1 MSETTPYDTLIDTL
15 KAARQPLTADDTMA
29 DAGRKVMLD
38 QLLLLLKHEPGVV
51 EGEDI
56 EEVHDM
62 RVASRRIRSLLRLL
76 NDQYKPKIV
85 RPLEASLRKLARAL
99 GEVRDREVM
108 MANIESALAGLE
120 STDVQGQALTS
131 VLEMLAQERAVAR
144 YHLLRLLGK
153 GAHLRFYKDF
163 TEFVTNENAG
173 KAAAS
178 DVSPVQVRHAL
189 PPLIYQH
196 LATVRAYD
204 AVLADAEDEAL
215 HQLRIEFKR
224 LRYATTLFD
233 AALGSQIKD
242 FNKELSAMQDHLG
255 TMQDIVTAQDKL
267 KAFAAVLPAEQAEA
281 LRAYADAQAA
291 QHIALRESLGAAW
304 KKFNSKSVMGK
315 LGSAVAGM

>member
-38 QLLLLLKHEPGVV
+38 QLLLLLKHEPGVI

-120 STDVQGQALTS
+120 SADVQGQALTS

-153 GAHLRFYKDF
+153 SAHQRFYKDF

-173 KAAAS
+173 KPAAS
-178 DVSPVQVRHAL
+178 DVAPVQVRHAL

-281 LRAYADAQAA
+281 LRAYADAQTA
-291 QHIALRESLGAAW
+291 QHTALRESLGAAW